1 VRRQHT
7 ATHIHTTHRSAH
19 LRCLKIAF
27 MSFVSLFVSHSN
39 LSLHVLCDV
48 CLLLLLLCVFCV
60 CLVTLQT
67 TLVRSFIIFQVGI
80 IALGFSVVIFISW
93 GLIISFPELR

>member
-1 VRRQHT
+1 LLASTVFVR
-7 ATHIHTTHRSAH
+7 
-19 LRCLKIAF
+19 
-27 MSFVSLFVSHSN
+27 
-39 LSLHVLCDV
+39 
-48 CLLLLLLCVFCV
+48 FCV